1 MFYQYHFDQRKYL
14 TALILIDQENVEKFA
29 QQNRIQYSDFSS
41 LCNAS
46 EVKKLIEGE
55 VDLVNLKLAR
65 VEQVK
70 KFRLIDMLLTAEDD
84 EMTATMKLRR
94 SYCETKYEDLI
105 NSMY

>member
-1 MFYQYHFDQRKYL
+1 M
-14 TALILIDQENVEKFA
+14 
-29 QQNRIQYSDFSS
+29 
-41 LCNAS
+41 
-46 EVKKLIEGE
+46 EVKKLIAGE
-55 VDLVNLKLAR
+55 VDLVNRKLAR